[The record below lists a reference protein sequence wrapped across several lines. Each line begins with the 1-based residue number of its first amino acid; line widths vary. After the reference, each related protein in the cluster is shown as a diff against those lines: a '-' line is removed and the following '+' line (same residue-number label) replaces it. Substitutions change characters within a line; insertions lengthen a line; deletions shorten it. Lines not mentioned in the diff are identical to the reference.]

1 MILEHTQEQKRV
13 HRRFI
18 IDGWIY
24 YRNEDFYLKDG
35 HWISKTEPKDLWA
48 VGNREGNG
56 PFGCPDNWFELERQ
70 FKLMQLCGEKA
81 P

>member
-1 MILEHTQEQKRV
+1 MILEHTQEEKRV

-18 IDGWIY
+18 IDDRPY
-24 YRNEDFYLKDG
+24 YRNENFYLKDG
-35 HWISKTEPKDLWA
+35 DWVSRTEPKDLWS
-48 VGNREGNG
+48 VGDKEGNG
-56 PFGCPDNWFELERQ
+56 PFSCPKNWIELERQ

>member
-18 IDGWIY
+18 IDDRPY

-35 HWISKTEPKDLWA
+35 HWVSKTEPKDLWV
-48 VGNREGNG
+48 VGDKEGKG
-56 PFGCPDNWFELERQ
+56 PFGCPKNWVELERQ
-70 FKLMQLCGEKA
+70 FKLMQLCTEKT